1 MITLWALPSA
11 VISAAMAHIDAK
23 KTAPK
28 ETIYTVSK
36 GAVLYK

>member
-28 ETIYTVSK
+28 
-36 GAVLYK
+36 GAVLYKRSL